1 MGHILQDDAGIR
13 ADWTQVQKSM
23 WAAFWS
29 NSGSP
34 KCRSFS
40 SESRIKLLN
49 RTVTC
54 CFSWKIARWP
64 FQKSVA
70 RELDSLQCRMYAFM
84 LPCEP
89 QMHETLDSF
98 CRRRLRQ
105 ARSVATK
112 VGLWSLE
119 WCERLCKWDQHL
131 KRGERYGHI
140 CFLLNQHKSAEWLLY
155 QRSNLVNIQNSIS
168 AGRTGTRLNC
178 GKPQPRWSE
187 GLPLARTIYEEQEGG
202 KAQTVTISTRIR
214 DALKFVRDNLLPST
228 SGIQVDPVLH
238 DHAPQPTIDTE
249 QNLHLQF
256 DDDSQPLSS
265 MSGNI

>member
-1 MGHILQDDAGIR
+1 MCCKGAHYVPCEKRPRHEHFLVLGHILQDDSGIR

-70 RELDSLQCRMYAFM
+70 RELASLQCRMYAFM

-98 CRRRLRQ
+98 CRRRFRQ

-140 CFLLNQHKSAEWLLY
+140 CFCS
-155 QRSNLVNIQNSIS
+155 
-168 AGRTGTRLNC
+168 
-178 GKPQPRWSE
+178 
-187 GLPLARTIYEEQEGG
+187 
-202 KAQTVTISTRIR
+202 ISTRVLSGYSIR
-214 DALKFVRDNLLPST
+214 DPIL
-228 SGIQVDPVLH
+228 
-238 DHAPQPTIDTE
+238 
-249 QNLHLQF
+249 
-256 DDDSQPLSS
+256 
-265 MSGNI
+265 